1 MLDVHPLV
9 RPVRDEPRAPVGTP
23 RGARD
28 RVLVAVVVVL
38 AAVEGLIRPDLPWRA
53 ASVVLT
59 IALAPTLLGRRD
71 RPLLMVGL
79 AFGAVLLAGLAT
91 GGDAPQLYTDAFL
104 LVLAYALVRWGSGR
118 EVVLGSAGLV
128 VASVVPVL
136 LRGGGA
142 ADLLGGLTVL
152 VAVVTL
158 GAAVRFRARARVR
171 LLDEVRA
178 REREGLA
185 RDLHDTVAHHVSAI
199 AIRAQAG
206 LAVAA
211 AEPGAAVDAL
221 RVIEAEA
228 SRALGEMRSMV
239 RVLRR
244 DDAAQRAPLPGIAD
258 LDGLVRGDRGGPVV
272 EIVRTG
278 DLDDLDAAV
287 AVAVYRLVQESVTN
301 ARRHARRATRVD
313 VRVAGEGARVRLR
326 VSDDGDPAP
335 ARVPAAPGFGI
346 LGMVERAA
354 LLGGTC
360 EAGPDAPRGWTVT
373 AVLPR
378 TLAGS

>member
-1 MLDVHPLV
+1 VW
-9 RPVRDEPRAPVGTP
+9 DEPRAPVGTS

-28 RVLVAVVVVL
+28 RVLVVVVVVL

-104 LVLAYALVRWGSGR
+104 LVLPYALVRWGSGR

-158 GAAVRFRARARVR
+158 GAAVRFRARAHVR

-335 ARVPAAPGFGI
+335 ARAPAAPGFGI